1 MALKTFRPLTPS
13 QRFLILNKRTELT
26 PGKKPEKS
34 LLLSKRKR
42 SSGRNCYGRT
52 TMRRRGG
59 GHKRILRVVD
69 FYRNKL
75 EIPAVV
81 QSIEYDPNRSANI
94 ALIAYL
100 DGEKAYILAPEGLTV
115 GQRILSTDKKVDQYT
130 VGLSLTLA
138 NIPPS
143 TKIHALELYPKR
155 GAQIARGAGNSAE
168 LVSTDGDRA
177 TVKLPSG
184 EIRLVSSN
192 CRATIGVIG
201 NSDHNKQS
209 LGKAGRNRWKN
220 KRPRVRGTAMNPCD
234 HPHGGG
240 QGKTAGGGHPE
251 SPWGQL
257 AKGFPTRARSK
268 PTNSMIIMRRNGK
281 KVKKI

>member
-1 MALKTFRPLTPS
+1 MALKKFRPLTPS
-13 QRFLILNKRTELT
+13 QRFLVLNKRTELT
-26 PGKKPEKS
+26 PGKKPERQ
-34 LLLSKRKR
+34 LTLSKKR
-42 SSGRNCYGRT
+42 SSGRNCHGRM

-59 GHKRILRVVD
+59 GHKRQIRVLD

-94 ALIAYL
+94 ALLAYL
-100 DGEKAYILAPEGLTV
+100 DGEKRYIIAPNGLAV
-115 GQRILSTDKKVDQYT
+115 GHKVISTNQKIEQYDI
-130 VGLSLTLA
+130 GMSLPLC

-143 TKIHALELYPKR
+143 TKIHALELYPGR

-168 LVSTDGDRA
+168 LVNSDTEQA

-184 EIRLVSSN
+184 EIRLVSSS
-192 CRATIGVIG
+192 CRATIGTVG

-257 AKGFPTRARSK
+257 AKGYPTRRRSK
-268 PTNSMIIMRRNGK
+268 PTNSRIVIRRNGK
-281 KVKKI
+281 KVKKN